1 MSLQQQ
7 REEEERQLAQK
18 NANFRKAQQ
27 EAIRNQQMTQAE
39 KNFREAERL
48 KQERAQHEEMIAI
61 QKRTEELKA

>member
-39 KNFREAERL
+39 KYFREAERL